1 MYLNSVTLTGF
12 LGGDAETRTS
22 KNNVTFTTFSLA
34 TKTSWKDR
42 ETGEWSSHTEWHRAI
57 VFGRQSEIA
66 ATLKKGDQVQIQGE
80 LRTREYDKPVDG
92 KKKTTVKQRIT
103 EIHVTSVLKLDRTWK
118 QADASATTT
127 PEEVA

>member
-22 KNNVTFTTFSLA
+22 KSNVTFTTFSLA

-118 QADASATTT
+118 QADASAT
-127 PEEVA
+127 PEEGA

>member
-22 KNNVTFTTFSLA
+22 KNNSSFTTFSLA

-57 VFGRQSEIA
+57 VFG
-66 ATLKKGDQVQIQGE
+66 G
-80 LRTREYDKPVDG
+80 
-92 KKKTTVKQRIT
+92 
-103 EIHVTSVLKLDRTWK
+103 
-118 QADASATTT
+118 SARW
-127 PEEVA
+127 PPL

>member
-22 KNNVTFTTFSLA
+22 KNNSSFTTFSLA

-57 VFGRQSEIA
+57 VFGRLSEMA
-66 ATLKKGDQVQIQGE
+66 ATLKKGDQVQIQGQ

-92 KKKTTVKQRIT
+92 KKKATVKQRIT

-118 QADASATTT
+118 NTEATDT

>member
-22 KNNVTFTTFSLA
+22 KNNSSFITFSLA

-57 VFGRQSEIA
+57 VFGRLSEMA
-66 ATLKKGDQVQIQGE
+66 ATLKKGDQVQIQGQ

-92 KKKTTVKQRIT
+92 TKKATVKQRIT

-118 QADASATTT
+118 NTEATDT